1 MADDQGVKEG
11 EGQTQPVA
19 TPATEEKVPAEP
31 EVKEESPKTE
41 ESDELGLPK
50 DASERTR
57 QRVQELLDENKQLK
71 DAQVQVSEPV
81 YERPVAPLPVG
92 GVPAKTDEYG
102 NVNPA
107 YVDYIEQRQLATE
120 QAVIINLTRAEA
132 REAEDAH
139 PDLKTDSE
147 LLNMA
152 RAVKTDSLIYPEN
165 YKQGRELT
173 LKESLDFVKSKVGKT
188 VKPNTPEVTPE
199 KEQASLSA
207 EGRPSQGVQREL
219 SDEEFDSLRWQTA
232 KGNKDALIARMKNI
246 PAVNSKG

>member
-19 TPATEEKVPAEP
+19 TPATEEQVPAEA

-57 QRVQELLDENKQLK
+57 QRVKELLDENKQLK
-71 DAQVQVSEPV
+71 DAQVQVPEPV

-120 QAVIINLTRAEA
+120 QAVIQNLTRAEA

-165 YKQGRELT
+165 YKQARELT
-173 LKESLDFVKSKVGKT
+173 LKEALDFVKSKVGKT

-232 KGNKDALIARMKNI
+232 KGDKDALIARMKNI
-246 PAVNSKG
+246 PAVNTKG

>member
-19 TPATEEKVPAEP
+19 TPATEEQVPAEA
-31 EVKEESPKTE
+31 EVKEQSPKTE

-57 QRVQELLDENKQLK
+57 QRVKELLDENKQLK
-71 DAQVQVSEPV
+71 DAQVQVPEPV

-120 QAVIINLTRAEA
+120 QAVITNLTRAEA

-152 RAVKTDSLIYPEN
+152 RAVKTDSLVYPEN
-165 YKQGRELT
+165 YKQARELS
-173 LKESLDFVKSKVGKT
+173 LKEALDFVKSKVGKT

-199 KEQASLSA
+199 KEAASLVA
-207 EGRPSQGVQREL
+207 EGRPSQGVKREL

-246 PAVNSKG
+246 PAVNTKG

>member
-19 TPATEEKVPAEP
+19 APTTEEKMPAEP
-31 EVKEESPKTE
+31 EVKEQSPETEST
-41 ESDELGLPK
+41 DELGLPK

-57 QRVQELLDENKQLK
+57 QRVQELLEENKQLK
-71 DAQVQVSEPV
+71 EAQIQVSEPV
-81 YERPVAPLPVG
+81 YERPIAPLPVG

-120 QAVIINLTRAEA
+120 QAVIQGSVRSEA
-132 REAEDAH
+132 REAENAY
-139 PDLKTDSE
+139 PEIKTDSE

-152 RAVKTDSLIYPEN
+152 RAVKTDSLVYPEN
-165 YKQGRELT
+165 YKQARELS
-173 LKESLDFVKSKVGKT
+173 LKEALDFVKSKIGKT
-188 VKPNTPEVTPE
+188 VKPNVPEVTPE

-219 SDEEFDSLRWQTA
+219 SDEEFDSVRWETA
-232 KGNKDALIARMKNI
+232 RGSKDAMIARMKNI